1 MITQLK
7 EKVLNGGQI
16 TREEAILLSNAVDKQ
31 ALYRAAGEIRDKR
44 VGRRFDTCV
53 PEDVRRI
60 VNGVPNRLCLKRI

>member
-31 ALYRAAGEIRDKR
+31 ALYRAAEINGWA
-44 VGRRFDTCV
+44 VGS
-53 PEDVRRI
+53 I
-60 VNGVPNRLCLKRI
+60 LARL